1 MSTEW
6 LAVLMFVGI
15 FITLSFGYPIG
26 PTFAGTAMIFV
37 LIGLSFGAFHP
48 ELLRIL
54 PNRWFGTMSDY
65 TYLAIPY
72 FIYMGAILEKSGLSE
87 DLLETVGILFGRIP
101 GGLALGVILVG
112 ALLGAAT
119 GVVAASVIA
128 MGLISLPVMLR
139 FGYDKGLA
147 TGAIASAGTITQLIP
162 PATVLVVLA
171 DQLGIPLGD
180 LFIGSIIPSIILTG
194 AYGLYCVGVGIFQ
207 PHKAPPMP
215 AEALAMRGRILALRI
230 LKALVPTL
238 GLIVAVLGS
247 IYAGFATPSE
257 AGAVGSLG
265 GILLAAAYGKL
276 NWALL
281 KDAAMDTL
289 RITSLVIL
297 ILFGSTLFS
306 LVFDGLGGTK
316 LMVRLLTG
324 LPGGYWSFLIFSMV
338 AVFLLGIFL
347 EFIEI
352 CFIVMPIFVPVCR
365 ELGIDLAWFGILM
378 DINLLTAF
386 LSPPVGFTLFYLSSI
401 APPEV
406 KIEDIFRGVV
416 PFMIVTVVVLIIV
429 MIFPETVTW
438 LIELSEAR
446 RLSG

>member
-1 MSTEW
+1 MGFEW

-15 FITLSFGYPIG
+15 FIFLSFGYPIG
-26 PTFAGTAMIFV
+26 PTFAGTAMLFG
-37 LIGLSFGAFHP
+37 LIGLAFGAFKP
-48 ELLRIL
+48 DLLRAL

-72 FIYMGAILEKSGLSE
+72 FVYMGTVLEKSGLAE

-139 FGYDKGLA
+139 YGYDKELA
-147 TGAIASAGTITQLIP
+147 TGAIASAGTLTQLIP

-171 DQLGIPLGD
+171 DQLGISVGD
-180 LFIGSIIPSIILTG
+180 LFVGSIIPSLILTA
-194 AYGLYCVGVGIFQ
+194 AYGLYCVGVGVFQ
-207 PHKAPPMP
+207 PHRAPALP
-215 AEALAMRGRILALRI
+215 AEALAIRGMALAVRVT
-230 LKALVPTL
+230 KALLPTL
-238 GLIVAVLGS
+238 GLILAVLGS
-247 IYAGFATPSE
+247 IYGGLATPTE

-265 GILLAAAYGKL
+265 ALLLAAAYRKL
-276 NWALL
+276 NWGLIKSAG
-281 KDAAMDTL
+281 MDTL

-316 LMVRLLTG
+316 LMVDLLTN
-324 LPGGYWSFLIFSMV
+324 LPGGYISFLIFAMI

-352 CFIVMPIFVPVCR
+352 CFITMPIFVPACQA
-365 ELGIDLAWFGILM
+365 LGIDLAWFGILM
-378 DINLLTAF
+378 CMNLLTAF
-386 LSPPVGFTLFYLSSI
+386 LSPPVGFTLFYLSSV

-406 KIEDIFRGVV
+406 KIEDIYRGVV
-416 PFMIVTVVVLIIV
+416 PFMVVTVAAMIVVLI
-429 MIFPETVTW
+429 FPQTVTW
-438 LIELSEAR
+438 LLESYR
-446 RLSG
+446 GS

>member
-1 MSTEW
+1 
-6 LAVLMFVGI
+6 MFAGI
-15 FITLSFGYPIG
+15 FITLSMGYPIG
-26 PTFAGTAMIFV
+26 PTFAGTAILFG
-37 LIGLSFGAFHP
+37 LIGLSLGVFQP
-48 ELLRIL
+48 ETLRML
-54 PNRWFGTMSDY
+54 PNRWFGTMNDY

-72 FIYMGAILEKSGLSE
+72 FVYMGALLEKSGLAE

-101 GGLALGVILVG
+101 GGLALGVVLVG

-139 FGYDKGLA
+139 AGYDRALA

-180 LFIGSIIPSIILTG
+180 LFIGSIIPSIILTV
-194 AYGLYCVGVGIFQ
+194 AYGLYCVSVGVLQ
-207 PHKAPPMP
+207 PHKAPPLS
-215 AEALAMRGRILALRI
+215 AAVLSIRGRQLWLRVA
-230 LKALVPTL
+230 KALVPTL
-238 GLIVAVLGS
+238 TLIVAVLGS
-247 IYAGFATPSE
+247 IYAGYATPSE

-276 NWALL
+276 NGRLL

-289 RITSLVIL
+289 RISSLVIL
-297 ILFGSTLFS
+297 ILFGSTIFS
-306 LVFDGLGGTK
+306 LVFDRLGGTE
-316 LMVRLLTG
+316 LMVNLLTG
-324 LPGGYWSFLIFSMV
+324 LPGGYWGFLIFSMI

-352 CFIVMPIFVPVCR
+352 CFIVLPIFVPVCR
-365 ELGIDLAWFGILM
+365 LLGIDLAWFGILM
-378 DINLLTAF
+378 CINLLTAF
-386 LSPPVGFTLFYLSSI
+386 LSPPVGFTLFYLKSV

-416 PFMIVTVVVLIIV
+416 PFMVVTIVVLILV
-429 MIFPETVTW
+429 MVWPETVTW
-438 LIELSEAR
+438 LIALSEAR
-446 RLSG
+446 RQ

>member
-1 MSTEW
+1 MTFEW
-6 LAVLMFVGI
+6 LAIVMFLGI
-15 FITLSFGYPIG
+15 FIALSFGYPIG
-26 PTFAGTAMIFV
+26 PSFAGTAMIFG
-37 LIGLSFGAFHP
+37 LIGLSLGAFKLD
-48 ELLRIL
+48 LLRAL
-54 PNRWFGTMSDY
+54 PDRWFGTMSDY

-72 FIYMGAILEKSGLSE
+72 FVYMGTILEKSGLAE

-128 MGLISLPVMLR
+128 MGLISLPIMLR
-139 FGYDKGLA
+139 YGYDKELA

-171 DQLGIPLGD
+171 DQLGVPLGE
-180 LFIGSIIPSIILTG
+180 LFVGSIIPSVILTA

-215 AEALAMRGRILALRI
+215 PEALAIRGRALLARVF
-230 LKALVPTL
+230 KALLPTL
-238 GLIVAVLGS
+238 GLILAVLGS
-247 IYAGFATPSE
+247 IYAGFATPTE
-257 AGAVGSLG
+257 AGAVGALG
-265 GILLAAAYGKL
+265 GVLLAMAYRKFSMKL
-276 NWALL
+276 LR
-281 KDAAMDTL
+281 DAAQDTL

-297 ILFGSTLFS
+297 ILFGSTIFS

-316 LMVRLLTG
+316 LMVSLLTN
-324 LPGGYWSFLIFSMV
+324 LPGGYVGFLLFSMV

-352 CFIVMPIFVPVCR
+352 CFIVMPIFVPACR
-365 ELGIDLAWFGILM
+365 MLGIDLTWFGILM
-378 DINLLTAF
+378 TINLLTAF
-386 LSPPVGFTLFYLSSI
+386 LSPPVGFTLFYLSSV

-406 KIEDIFRGVV
+406 KIEHIFRGVV
-416 PFMIVTVVVLIIV
+416 PFMIVTLVVLVIV
-429 MIFPETVTW
+429 MAFPQTVLW
-438 LIELSEAR
+438 LVAEYR
-446 RLSG
+446 K